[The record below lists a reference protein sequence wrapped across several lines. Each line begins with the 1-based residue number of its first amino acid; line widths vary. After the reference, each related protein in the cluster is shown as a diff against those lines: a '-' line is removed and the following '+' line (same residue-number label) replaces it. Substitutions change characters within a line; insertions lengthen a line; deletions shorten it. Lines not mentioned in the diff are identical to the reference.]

1 MRVAGIDLGT
11 TNSALAA
18 FDEREGKVGALGV
31 EQVVGQGKIAAQFT
45 LPSYFYF
52 LHESDGDPSQFDLAE
67 SDLKGFAGRYAKE
80 RGAQVPDRLVS
91 SAKSW
96 LCHRHINR
104 NEKILPWKSESI
116 TTRLSPVEVSS
127 RYLAH
132 LMHSFQKAT
141 GSVADETSWV
151 VTVPAS
157 FDEVAR
163 QLTAKAAEDAG
174 MTRLTLLEEPL
185 AAFYAW
191 LAATP
196 DYPKEIK
203 PGEQILVC
211 DVGGGTT
218 DFTLISVEEE
228 NGQIQLKRVS
238 VGDHLLLG
246 GDNMDLALAVKARAD
261 LEAAGKS
268 VDHWQFLSLIAQVRD
283 AKERLL
289 SDDNELEE
297 IQVSVASRGSSLFA
311 STVSVPVRKTDV
323 EHMIVNG
330 FFPEVS
336 MQDPIM
342 AGRSGGLHEIGLHYE
357 AEPAIT
363 RHLARFLKR
372 DDAASVRPS
381 AVLFNGGVF
390 KSRVLRERMM
400 HVLRSCTNNPE
411 LRLLR
416 ASDLDLAVAKGAA
429 YYGQLKHSGKGVRV
443 RAGVARNFYIG
454 IDSNMPAV
462 PGYTPP
468 VMGLCIV
475 PKGTEEGSVLTLP
488 ERRFSLV
495 VGQPVQ
501 FRFFSSSTRGIDQP
515 GELVNDAAR
524 ELQESDPLFSEM
536 SAEGRKSGDFV
547 TVAMNAAVTET
558 GTLVVTL
565 KDTDSPASW
574 NLEFNVR
581 ES

>member
-1 MRVAGIDLGT
+1 MRIAGIDLGT
-11 TNSALAA
+11 TNSALATYDQDA
-18 FDEREGKVGALGV
+18 GRVSVLGV
-31 EQVVGQGKIAAQFT
+31 EQVIGPGRIAASTT
-45 LPSYFYF
+45 LPSYYYF
-52 LHESDGDPSQFDLAE
+52 LHESDGDPSQFGINPDSVA
-67 SDLKGFAGRYAKE
+67 GIAGRYAKE

-96 LCHRHINR
+96 LCHRHVNR
-104 NEKILPWKSESI
+104 NEKFLPWKSESV
-116 TTRLSPVEVSS
+116 TTRLSPVEVST
-127 RYLAH
+127 RYLVH
-132 LMHSFQKAT
+132 LKQSFLRTT
-141 GSVADETSWV
+141 GADEADTSWV

-163 QLTAKAAEDAG
+163 QLTVKAADDAG
-174 MTRLTLLEEPL
+174 LKNLTLLEEPL

-191 LAATP
+191 IAATP

-203 PGEQILVC
+203 PGEHILVC

-218 DFTLISVEEE
+218 DFTLIAVGESH
-228 NGQIQLKRVS
+228 GQIDLSRVS

-246 GDNMDLALAVKARAD
+246 GDNMDLALAVRARAE
-261 LEAAGKS
+261 LEATGKT

-289 SDDNELEE
+289 CDDADLDEV
-297 IQVSVASRGSSLFA
+297 QVSVASRGSSLFA
-311 STVSVPVRKTDV
+311 STVSVPVRKADV
-323 EHMIVNG
+323 EHLIVNG
-330 FFPEVS
+330 FFPDVS
-336 MQDPIM
+336 LNDPVV

-357 AEPAIT
+357 SEPAIT
-363 RHLARFLKR
+363 RHLVRFLTR
-372 DDAASVRPS
+372 GESTTVRPS

-390 KSRVLRERMM
+390 KSRVLRDRMM
-400 HVLRSCTNNPE
+400 DVLRTCTNNPD
-411 LRLLR
+411 LRLLQ
-416 ASDLDLAVAKGAA
+416 AADLDLAVAKGAA
-429 YYGQLKHSGKGVRV
+429 YYGQLKQSGKGVRV

-454 IDSNMPAV
+454 VDSNMPAV

-475 PKGTEEGSVLTLP
+475 PKGADEGTAVALP
-488 ERRFSLV
+488 DRRFSLV

-501 FRFFSSSTRGIDQP
+501 FRFFSSGTRSSDQP
-515 GELVNDAAR
+515 GQIVGDAVR
-524 ELQESDPLFSEM
+524 ELEETDPLFSQM
-536 SAEGRKSGDFV
+536 AADGRRAGEFV
-547 TVAMNAAVTET
+547 TVTMHAVVTET

-565 KDTDSPASW
+565 KDTESAASW